1 MFETKKVSQSEI
13 VLKVSGSMTGD
24 SVDLF
29 ERALKSLQDSS
40 YQTITLDLSQVADV
54 SSLFVGHILHCHQN
68 MASAKKTIRIC
79 GYKEAVGEILKL
91 LKVADTIQMHK
102 DPI

>member
-1 MFETKKVSQSEI
+1 MFETKKVSKSEI

-24 SVDLF
+24 SVYLF
-29 ERALKSLQDSS
+29 ERALKSLQNSS

-68 MASAKKTIRIC
+68 MVSENKAIRIC
-79 GYKEAVGEILKL
+79 GYQEAVGEILKL
-91 LKVADTIQMHK
+91 LKVADTIPMNR